1 MKMLSYIKVAIRNLR
16 KRKGFALINIF
27 GLALGIAGGIFMLVF
42 VIDELSFDRFHGN
55 RDRIYRVNS
64 LFRDIKTGEEGN
76 NSTNAWPVGK
86 VLEADFPEVEKVVY
100 IANWPQMDLYQ
111 DNQRFDHRML
121 FANKEMLEV
130 FSFGMKKGNP
140 ETALQEPYQVV
151 LSEELAE
158 KFFPGKDALNQ
169 ELMLEDSIPLRVSGV
184 VANVPQNSHIQF
196 DFLVSFATL
205 EALTQ
210 MQYEDGWGNFNLH
223 NYVLLREGSDAAAFS
238 EKTKNL
244 YMDRMGEMY
253 KSWGNEVQLLFEPLA
268 EVYLKSEGGN
278 GLGNVG
284 SMDRLWLVMGICGF
298 AILLACI
305 NFINL
310 STARSMD
317 RAKEIGLR
325 KVVGSSRN
333 GLIFQFLA
341 EAFVLTLLAFLLAL
355 LLANVLM
362 PLFNE
367 LLNKNYSLRSLG
379 SIEVIIGLLGLLALV
394 TFLAGYYPAITLSAM
409 QPIKVLKGK
418 FTASASGL
426 QLRRG
431 LVVLQFFIS
440 VSLLMGTVVVLDQLD
455 FMQKKNLG
463 FEKDRILVLNTNRIE
478 GSKVA
483 TLKQELL
490 QLSAVQEVSYSNGVP
505 GRPGWIGQIAYP
517 EGREKENPTSVEYL
531 AVDEDYVKTLG
542 LELIAGRDFDPNR
555 ITDLEE
561 GLILNEKAVA
571 LFGWSSPEEALGKR
585 IVSPSTTPQGIVIG
599 VVKDYHQLGVQQHI
613 HGIAM
618 DVAPQFSYR
627 VLVKFDPAQSIG
639 LLEQIEGKWES
650 LFGKEDFQY
659 FFLNEDFD
667 RLYQS
672 EVRLSKMFNL
682 FATATL
688 LISIVGLLGL
698 VSYMIRT
705 RDKELGIRKILGAG
719 GGQIVTLLS
728 KDFMV
733 LVLLAA
739 MLAMPTVAYLSSKWL
754 AGFAY
759 QTKLPFGTLS
769 LVVVGTVCF
778 TLLLVAVQAIKAYYS
793 NTMHA
798 LKSE

>member
-1 MKMLSYIKVAIRNLR
+1 MKILSYLKVAVRNLR

-27 GLALGIAGGIFMLVF
+27 SLALGLTGGIYMLVF
-42 VIDELSFDRFHGN
+42 AIDELSFDRFHVNGE
-55 RDRIYRVNS
+55 RIYRVNS
-64 LFRDIKTGEEGN
+64 LFRDIKTGEEGY
-76 NSTNAWPVGK
+76 NSTNAWPIGK
-86 VLEADFPEVEKVVY
+86 VLESDFPEVEKVVY

-111 DNQRFDHRML
+111 DKQRFDHRMF
-121 FANKEMLEV
+121 FASKEMLEV
-130 FSFGMKKGNP
+130 FSFGMKKGNA
-140 ETALQEPYQVV
+140 ESALQEPYQVV

-158 KFFPGKDALNQ
+158 KFFPGRDALNQ

-223 NYVLLREGSDAAAFS
+223 NYVLLREDADAAAFS

-253 KSWGNEVQLLFEPLA
+253 KSWGSEVQLLLEPLGDI
-268 EVYLKSEGGN
+268 YLKSESGN
-278 GLGNVG
+278 GLGNIG
-284 SMDRLWLVMGICGF
+284 SMDRLWLVIGICSF

-317 RAKEIGLR
+317 RAKEVGLR
-325 KVVGSSRN
+325 KVVGSSRG
-333 GLIFQFLA
+333 GLVIQFLA

-367 LLNKNYSLRSLG
+367 LLDKRYTLAVLG
-379 SIEVIIGLLGLLALV
+379 SIEVILGLIALLILI
-394 TFLAGYYPAITLSAM
+394 TFLAGYYPAIALSAM

-426 QLRRG
+426 QVRRG

-440 VSLLMGTVVVLDQLD
+440 VSLLMGTIVVLDQLQ
-455 FMQKKNLG
+455 FMQQKNLG
-463 FEKDRILVLNTNRIE
+463 FDKDQILVLNTNRIP

-483 TLKQELL
+483 ALKNELQRL
-490 QLSAVQEVSYSNGVP
+490 TAVQEVSYANGIP

-531 AVDEDYVKTLG
+531 AVDEDYIKTLG
-542 LELIAGRDFDPNR
+542 LELIAGRDFDANR
-555 ITDLEE
+555 ITDLDE

-571 LFGWSSPEEALGKR
+571 LFGWNSPEEALGKR
-585 IVSPSTTPQGIVIG
+585 IVSPSTTPQGVVIG
-599 VVKDYHQLGVQQHI
+599 VVKDYHQLGVQQNI

-618 DVAPQFSYR
+618 DVAPQYAYR
-627 VLVKFDPAQSIG
+627 MVVKFDPAQSIG
-639 LLEQIEGKWES
+639 LLEQVEGKWES

-667 RLYQS
+667 RLYRS
-672 EVRLSKMFNL
+672 EVILSKMFNL
-682 FATATL
+682 FAIATF

-698 VSYMIRT
+698 VSYMIQT
-705 RDKELGIRKILGAG
+705 RNKELGIRKILGAG
-719 GGQIVTLLS
+719 GGQIVALLS
-728 KDFMV
+728 KDFIV
-733 LVLLAA
+733 LVVIAAILA
-739 MLAMPTVAYLSSKWL
+739 LPTVAYLSSKWL
-754 AGFAY
+754 KDFAF
-759 QTKLPFGTLS
+759 QTKLPLGTFA
-769 LVVVGTVCF
+769 LVVLGTVVG
-778 TLLLVAVQAIKAYYS
+778 TLLLVTVQAIKAYYS
-793 NTMHA
+793 NTMQA

>member
-42 VIDELSFDRFHGN
+42 VIDELSFDRFHSN

-64 LFRDIKTGEEGN
+64 LFWDIKTGEEGN

-278 GLGNVG
+278 GLGNIG

-317 RAKEIGLR
+317 RAKEVGLR
-325 KVVGSSRN
+325 KVVGSSRS

-355 LLANVLM
+355 LFANVLM

-409 QPIKVLKGK
+409 QPIKVLRGK

-463 FEKDRILVLNTNRIE
+463 FEKDRVLVLNTNRIE

-659 FFLNEDFD
+659 FFLHEDFD

-682 FATATL
+682 FATATF

-698 VSYMIRT
+698 VSYMIQT
-705 RDKELGIRKILGAG
+705 RNKELGIRKILGAG
-719 GGQIVTLLS
+719 GGQIVALLS
-728 KDFMV
+728 KDFIV
-733 LVLLAA
+733 LVVVAAILAV
-739 MLAMPTVAYLSSKWL
+739 PTVAYLSGKWL
-754 AGFAY
+754 EDFAF
-759 QTKLPFGTLS
+759 QTKLPLGTFA
-769 LVVVGTVCF
+769 LVVMGTVGV
-778 TLLLVAVQAIKAYYS
+778 TLLLVAVQAIRAYYS
-793 NTMHA
+793 NSMQA